1 MVNGEWPLSIT
12 ELEWKTSPPRRG
24 QTIYHLLLTIHFP
37 SSFNPTSAAQR
48 GSISPRS
55 QEHSPAFKSAPHS
68 GQRPLHSSRQSRRD
82 GSASVICSRTSSSR
96 STASPS

>member
-1 MVNGEWPLSIT
+1 MVNSVCALCKLKGKS
-12 ELEWKTSPPRRG
+12 SAGQRG
-24 QTIYHLLLTIHFP
+24 KTIYHLLFTIHPFL
-37 SSFNPTSAAQR
+37 SFKSASADQR

-55 QEHSPAFKSAPHS
+55 QEHSPAFKSAPHT
-68 GQRPLHSSRQSRRD
+68 GHRPLHSSRHRRRD